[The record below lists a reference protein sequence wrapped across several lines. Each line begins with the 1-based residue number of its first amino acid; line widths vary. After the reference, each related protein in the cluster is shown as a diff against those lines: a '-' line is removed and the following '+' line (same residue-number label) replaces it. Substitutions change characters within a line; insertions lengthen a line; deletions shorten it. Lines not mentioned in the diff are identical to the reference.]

1 MKKVL
6 VIGGPGNISASTLT
20 DLVQQGH
27 TVGLF
32 SRADSRFDEVDPK
45 VHVFHGDR
53 CDAKVLEAAFN
64 HFQPYVVLDMACFL
78 PTHAEQ
84 IASLAAGRVE
94 QFVFVST
101 VDVYGFPLSCLPMK
115 ETDPWQKQ
123 ANSSYA
129 ENKRRCESVFKVCV
143 EKTGLPLTIV
153 RPGYSFSE
161 RFIISALNRS
171 AASDLLYRLE
181 NGMPLF
187 VPGDGRT
194 LIHVSSGFNTGR
206 MIAKLVGCVKTIG
219 REYTLAHPAPM
230 EYMDYLRLFA
240 DGMGRKPVMVHV
252 PSDLSYH

>member
-1 MKKVL
+1 M
-6 VIGGPGNISASTLT
+6 
-20 DLVQQGH
+20 
-27 TVGLF
+27 
-32 SRADSRFDEVDPK
+32 R
-45 VHVFHGDR
+45 
-53 CDAKVLEAAFN
+53 
-64 HFQPYVVLDMACFL
+64 
-78 PTHAEQ
+78 
-84 IASLAAGRVE
+84 
-94 QFVFVST
+94 
-101 VDVYGFPLSCLPMK
+101 

-129 ENKRRCESVFKVCV
+129 ENKRCCESVFKACV
-143 EKTGLPLTIV
+143 EKADFPLTIV

-252 PSDLSYH
+252 PSDLVLSLTHPDLKNNLLAELAQYNLHFSIERFMSDFPDFEFEPLEAATRRAVRWQFEHGLVTYRPCIDDQIVSAYQRRLAQFSL